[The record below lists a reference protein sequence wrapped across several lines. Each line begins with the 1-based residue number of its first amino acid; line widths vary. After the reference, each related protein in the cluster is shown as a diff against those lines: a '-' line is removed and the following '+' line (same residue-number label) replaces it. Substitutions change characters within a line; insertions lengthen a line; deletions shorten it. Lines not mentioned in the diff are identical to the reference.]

1 MQSPVSSELSDCN
14 KTDVVMYSEN
24 KDKLISETMKESK
37 EEGQMKVK
45 LNIQDICYVL
55 SPFQETPP
63 LPHFWVLVLTLGWGL
78 FALWTFLLLLFG

>member
-1 MQSPVSSELSDCN
+1 
-14 KTDVVMYSEN
+14 
-24 KDKLISETMKESK
+24 
-37 EEGQMKVK
+37 MKVK